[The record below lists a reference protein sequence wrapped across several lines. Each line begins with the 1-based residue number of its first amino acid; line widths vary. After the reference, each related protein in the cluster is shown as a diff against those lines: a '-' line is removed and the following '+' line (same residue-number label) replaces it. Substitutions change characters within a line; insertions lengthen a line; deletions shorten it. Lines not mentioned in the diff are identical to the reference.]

1 MCGIFGYVGTKAAYN
16 EVYDGL
22 KKLEYRGYDSCG
34 ISVIEKGKFKT
45 IRKVGAPEEL
55 KDKSKSKATIGI
67 GHTRWATHGTVNV
80 RNAHPHM
87 SRDGKI
93 VIVHNGV
100 VENAEQFNY
109 NLKSDTD
116 SEVIANLIADEY
128 TLDLGKAVTRALEK
142 VEGTYGIAVMHRDH
156 PDVIV
161 AARKGSP
168 LCIGASKDETEIYI
182 ASDTYAFPPEIS
194 RVIYLEDGHVATVTA
209 EDVHIRK
216 ADKPVEFSHKVTGVD
231 HKYNAGDREGYSTF
245 LEKEIREQPVAIR
258 NAMRGRFSKDFT
270 NILFGGIKLRKKVR
284 RVLFLGCG
292 TAYHAGLVGK
302 YLIESIAGIP
312 ASVEYSSEYKYKNTP
327 TEDGTLIVAISQSGE
342 TIDTLTAIEEAQAQD
357 HMVISITNVVASSIA
372 RLTNM
377 GIYQHAGPELSVASS
392 KAFTSQLTIL
402 VMLSIY
408 LGRKHNLSKVQAK
421 RYISQLRKL
430 PALVEKTLDICT
442 ECKSLSAKW
451 TMMDRCKFLGRQLMY
466 PIAIEGALKL
476 KELAY
481 VECHG
486 YPAGEL
492 KHGPLAAVGYKTTCM
507 YLAPQKEL
515 FDKNVST
522 MKEIMAR
529 ESHIIAITQEGLD
542 FPEDTYDNILY
553 LPKAPDYLQPI
564 LAVIPLQFFSMY
576 MAQRHNYNVDRP
588 RHLAKSVTVE

>member
-1 MCGIFGYVGTKAAYN
+1 MCGIFGYVGNKQAYT
-16 EVYDGL
+16 EIYDGL

-34 ISVIEKGKFKT
+34 ISVIDKRKFKT
-45 IRKVGAPEEL
+45 IKKVGGPEEL

-67 GHTRWATHGTVNV
+67 GHTRWATHGVVNV
-80 RNAHPHM
+80 KNAHPHI

-100 VENAEQFNY
+100 VENAHQFDY
-109 NLKSDTD
+109 NLKSSTD
-116 SEVIANLIADEY
+116 SEVLANLIADEY
-128 TLDLGKAVTRALEK
+128 TLDLGKAVSRALEK
-142 VEGTYGIAVMHRDH
+142 VDGTYGIAVMHRDD
-156 PDVIV
+156 PKTIV
-161 AARKGSP
+161 AARRGSP
-168 LCIGASKDETEIYI
+168 LCIGISGDNSETYI
-182 ASDTYAFPPEIS
+182 ASDTYALPPEIS
-194 RVIYLEDGHVATVTA
+194 RVIYLEDGHVATITA
-209 EDVHIRK
+209 DKLHIHK
-216 ADKPVEFSHKVTGVD
+216 ADRSIEYSHKITD
-231 HKYNAGDREGYSTF
+231 IEHKYNAGDKEGYSTF

-258 NAMRGRFSKDFT
+258 NAMRGKFSKDFT
-270 NILFGGIKLRKKVR
+270 NIMFGGIKLRKKVR

-302 YLIESIAGIP
+302 YLMESIAGVP
-312 ASVEYSSEYKYKNTP
+312 ASVEYASEYKYKNTP

-342 TIDTLTAIEEAQAQD
+342 TLDTLTAIEEAQAQD

-377 GIYQHAGPELSVASS
+377 GIYQHAGPEISVASS

-402 VMLSIY
+402 VMLAIY
-408 LGRKHNLSKVQAK
+408 IGRKHNLSKVQAK

-442 ECKSLSAKW
+442 TCKTLSAKW
-451 TMMDRCKFLGRQLMY
+451 TAMTSCKFLGRQLMY

-492 KHGPLAAVGYKTTCM
+492 KHGPLAAIGYHATCI

-515 FDKNVST
+515 FEKNVST
-522 MKEIMAR
+522 MKEIKAR
-529 ESHIIAITQEGLD
+529 DSHIIAITQEGLD
-542 FPEDTYDNILY
+542 FPEDTYDNIIY

-576 MAQRHNYNVDRP
+576 MAQSHNYNVDRP